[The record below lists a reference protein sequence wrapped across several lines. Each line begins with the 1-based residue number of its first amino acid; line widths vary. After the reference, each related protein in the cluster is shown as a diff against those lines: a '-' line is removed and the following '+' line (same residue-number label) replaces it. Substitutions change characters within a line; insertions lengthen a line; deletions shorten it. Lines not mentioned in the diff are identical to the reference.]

1 MSTLYK
7 VSLCLSNIPKEAIK
21 IASDG
26 KAYINADLWINEA
39 VNEKDNIGSLSIS
52 QTKEQRERKDKKTYI
67 GNVKE
72 FKAKEPD
79 ASSAYDEFLAK

>member
-21 IASDG
+21 VASDG

-39 VNEKDNIGSLSIS
+39 VNERDYIGTMCIT
-52 QTKEQRERKDKKTYI
+52 QTKEERESKHRTYI
-67 GNVKE
+67 GNVKI
-72 FKAKEPD
+72 FKPKEPD
-79 ASSAYDEFLAK
+79 APSAYEEFLAK

>member
-39 VNEKDNIGSLSIS
+39 VKEKDNIGSLSIT
-52 QTKEQRERKDKKTYI
+52 QTKEERESKHRTYI
-67 GNVKE
+67 GNVKI
-72 FKAKEPD
+72 FKAKDPD
-79 ASSAYDEFLAK
+79 ASSAYEEFLAK